1 MDDNEKKK
9 LAGELAKKMQ
19 AMLDAAST
27 GEDEKLQ
34 EAMTDAMKTAKGTV
48 DKIAGTTIETDATT
62 DTEAT
67 TDSSITGDNKTTT
80 DTTST
85 VEDSDGEQEDLHE
98 MEDLPTIVSSKAH
111 SLLDSIKK
119 GWADY
124 TSDVREDEED
134 NNDETIIDTDNTSTD
149 DKTSTLATAASPTAS
164 ISPVKAISR
173 ISQIGGSFLNGVLG
187 RPQSVYNGKTNSK
200 TSTPKTVLRALTG
213 VFAVLGLIAVVRA
226 TMDAFKPRR

>member
-9 LAGELAKKMQ
+9 LAGELATKMQ

-48 DKIAGTTIETDATT
+48 DKIAGTTGTANDSDAAVDPTT
-62 DTEAT
+62 DK
-67 TDSSITGDNKTTT
+67 DKTTT

-85 VEDSDGEQEDLHE
+85 VEGSDVEQEDLHK
-98 MEDLPTIVSSKAH
+98 MEDLPIIISSKAH
-111 SLLDSIKK
+111 SLLDSIKN

-124 TSDVREDEED
+124 TSDVREDDED
-134 NNDETIIDTDNTSTD
+134 NKDDTIIDTDNTSTD
-149 DKTSTLATAASPTAS
+149 DKTSTLATSASQTAS
-164 ISPVKAISR
+164 ISPVNAISR
-173 ISQIGGSFLNGVLG
+173 IHQIGGSFLNGVLG
-187 RPQSVYNGKTNSK
+187 RPQSAYNGKTINK
-200 TSTPKTVLRALTG
+200 TSTPKTVFRVFTG

>member
-9 LAGELAKKMQ
+9 LAGELATKMQ

-34 EAMTDAMKTAKGTV
+34 EAMTDAMKTAKWTV
-48 DKIAGTTIETDATT
+48 DKIAGTTGTANDADATV
-62 DTEAT
+62 DPST
-67 TDSSITGDNKTTT
+67 TDKDKTTT
-80 DTTST
+80 DTTSA
-85 VEDSDGEQEDLHE
+85 VEDSDDEQEDLHGV
-98 MEDLPTIVSSKAH
+98 EDLPTIVSSKAH

-134 NNDETIIDTDNTSTD
+134 NKDDTIIDTGNTSTD
-149 DKTSTLATAASPTAS
+149 DKTSTLATSASQTAS
-164 ISPVKAISR
+164 ISPVNAISR
-173 ISQIGGSFLNGVLG
+173 IHQIGGSFLNGVLG
-187 RPQSVYNGKTNSK
+187 RPQSAYNGKTINK
-200 TSTPKTVLRALTG
+200 TSTPKTVFRVFTG

>member
-9 LAGELAKKMQ
+9 LAGELATKMQ

-48 DKIAGTTIETDATT
+48 DKIAGTTGTANGSDATVDPST
-62 DTEAT
+62 VDK
-67 TDSSITGDNKTTT
+67 DKTTT
-80 DTTST
+80 DTTSIA
-85 VEDSDGEQEDLHE
+85 EDSDGEQEDLHE
-98 MEDLPTIVSSKAH
+98 LGDLPTIVGSKAH
-111 SLLDSIKK
+111 SLLDSIKR

-124 TSDVREDEED
+124 TSDVRDDEED
-134 NNDETIIDTDNTSTD
+134 NNDDTIIDTDNTSTD
-149 DKTSTLATAASPTAS
+149 DKTSTLATPASPTTS
-164 ISPVKAISR
+164 ISPVKAINR
-173 ISQIGGSFLNGVLG
+173 LRQICGSFLNGVLG
-187 RPQSVYNGKTNSK
+187 RPQSAYNGKTDNK
-200 TSTPKTVLRALTG
+200 TSTSKTVFRVLTG

>member
-9 LAGELAKKMQ
+9 LAGELATKMQ

-27 GEDEKLQ
+27 GEEEKLQ
-34 EAMTDAMKTAKGTV
+34 EAMTDAMKTAKGTA
-48 DKIAGTTIETDATT
+48 DKIAGTTGTANDSDAAVDPTT
-62 DTEAT
+62 DK
-67 TDSSITGDNKTTT
+67 DKTTT

-85 VEDSDGEQEDLHE
+85 VEGSDVEQEDLHGV
-98 MEDLPTIVSSKAH
+98 EDLPTIVSSKAH
-111 SLLDSIKK
+111 SLLDSIRK

-134 NNDETIIDTDNTSTD
+134 NKDDTIIDTGNTSTD
-149 DKTSTLATAASPTAS
+149 DKTSALATPASPSAS

-173 ISQIGGSFLNGVLG
+173 IRQIGGSFLNGVLG
-187 RPQSVYNGKTNSK
+187 RPQSSYNGKTNNR
-200 TSTPKTVLRALTG
+200 TSTSKTVLRALTG